1 MFFGCHAM
9 NVLKRKT
16 LIEYSKKYVDAKGQ
30 LDAWYHEAEKVNW
43 SGPQD
48 IKMRY
53 PSASLLRN
61 NVVVFNIKGN
71 RYRLI
76 VRVGYQAQVVFI
88 KWFGPHADYD
98 KLTL

>member
-1 MFFGCHAM
+1 MT
-9 NVLKRKT
+9 VVKRKT
-16 LIEYSKKYVDAKGQ
+16 LIEYGKKYVDAKGQ
-30 LDAWYHEAEKVNW
+30 LDAWYHEADKARW
-43 SGPQD
+43 YGPQD
-48 IKMRY
+48 IKERY

-76 VRVGYQAQVVFI
+76 VRVEYRVQVLFI
-88 KWFGPHADYD
+88 TWFGPHAEYD

>member
-1 MFFGCHAM
+1 M
-9 NVLKRKT
+9 NVVKRKT
-16 LIEYSKKYVDAKGQ
+16 LIGYGKKYVDAKCQ
-30 LDAWYHEAEKVNW
+30 LDAWYHETDKGRW

-48 IKMRY
+48 IKERY

-71 RYRLI
+71 RYRLV
-76 VRVGYQAQVVFI
+76 VRVEYKSQVVFVT
-88 KWFGPHADYD
+88 WFGPHAEYD